1 VGRRTDQKA
10 TVFIGQE
17 PVSMLDISAQILVIE
32 PRLRWTI
39 LAWLLDEIPAVS
51 AKFGQLTFQ

>member
-1 VGRRTDQKA
+1 M
-10 TVFIGQE
+10 VFIGQE

-32 PRLRWTI
+32 PRLRRTI
-39 LAWLLDEIPAVS
+39 LAWLEDEIPAVS